1 MASTHAKISYAKSV
15 IRIAG
20 YAAFFG
26 VTKHPMLGL
35 AAILLIAAEVLGIVE
50 EIGL

>member
-1 MASTHAKISYAKSV
+1 MASTHAKISYAKSM

-20 YAAFFG
+20 YASLFG
-26 VTKHPMLGL
+26 VSKHPMLWL
-35 AAILLIAAEVLGIVE
+35 AALLLIAAEVLGVVE

>member
-1 MASTHAKISYAKSV
+1 MASTHAKISYAKSA

-20 YAAFFG
+20 YAALFG
-26 VTKHPMLGL
+26 VSKHPFIWL